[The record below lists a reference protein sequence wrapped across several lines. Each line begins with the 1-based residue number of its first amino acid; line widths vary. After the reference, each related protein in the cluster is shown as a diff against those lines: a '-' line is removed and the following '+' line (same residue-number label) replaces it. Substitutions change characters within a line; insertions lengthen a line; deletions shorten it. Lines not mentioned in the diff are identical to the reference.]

1 MANWLSI
8 TWEND
13 RLMLLSA
20 RVHNGSATFD
30 RAAVL
35 KLHPDN
41 VGSSDDIPSDSGELI
56 GRKTTRSTMPSLK
69 KQLEEY
75 IRTHRLGKAETVVL
89 LSRADVEVRSML
101 FPPVPADELPDLVK
115 FQASKEFNSYDPSSP
130 LDYFITNKLENVS
143 RSTLFPAIRPG
154 KLGKTDPKA
163 SASGGAPKHVL
174 ASTLRSDVFQK
185 IQKFCDDLNLSL
197 RRIVLRPCEAAYLL
211 RRKNTFNPERTVL
224 FVELDANETSQT
236 VLFQGEPVFMR
247 SPKIS
252 CPEDVGNPDFAARL
266 VAELKRT
273 RIAVRNE
280 IQGVTVD
287 QVVLCGVGKGFENLA
302 AQVSKGLDVP
312 VLTFDPWE
320 GISCGGELKKELT
333 EKRADPVERFVP
345 LIGAAIRAGKGEAS
359 EIDFCNPK
367 KRPEPVGKRQLITA
381 AVATVFFLVLGA
393 LGYGYVYQSSL
404 IKENGRLSNQKT
416 ALERTA
422 KSVGVQRVQLKAIE
436 DWLADDVNWFEQ
448 LGWLSRSAPDSR
460 DMILNEIVLNANHG
474 GSMGLKTLVRDSSI
488 VSPMEE
494 RLRDDHH
501 DVKSSEKGEVKG
513 NPLYGFRFNLSVFL
527 SKESAAVGTGEAEN
541 GSTPAVSQDE
551 TESAP
556 VDGEQGKIDSNE
568 GEADKLES
576 SEPNPS
582 RESPSGD
589 IPPPDGPPGDAPS
602 TNIPQADPPVNS
614 PVDNAN
620 REVIR

>member
-20 RVHNGSATFD
+20 RIHNGSATFD
-30 RAAVL
+30 RAAEL
-35 KLHPDN
+35 KLQSNIDVPPDD
-41 VGSSDDIPSDSGELI
+41 SPSDSGESADW
-56 GRKTTRSTMPSLK
+56 RTKRSTTPSLK

-75 IRTHRLGKAETVVL
+75 IRKNRLGKAETVVL

-101 FPPVPADELPDLVK
+101 FPPVPVDELPDLVK

-143 RSTLFPAIRPG
+143 RSTLFPAIRAG
-154 KLGKTDPKA
+154 KQGKADART

-236 VLFQGEPVFMR
+236 VLYQGEPVFMR

-266 VAELKRT
+266 IAELKRT

-287 QVVLCGVGKGFENLA
+287 QVVLCGVSKGFGELA
-302 AQVSKGLDVP
+302 GQVSKGLDVP

-320 GISCGGELKKELT
+320 EISCGAELKKELT
-333 EKRADPVERFVP
+333 EKRAEPIERFAP
-345 LIGAAIRAGKGEAS
+345 LIGATIRAGKGDAS

-367 KRPEPVGKRQLITA
+367 KRSEPVGRRQLVTA
-381 AVATVFFLVLGA
+381 AVATVLFLVLGA
-393 LGYGYVYQSSL
+393 VGYGYFYQSSL

-422 KSVGVQRVQLKAIE
+422 QTVGVQRVQLKAIE

-448 LGWLSRSAPDSR
+448 LGWLSRNAPDSR

-474 GSMGLKTLVRDSSI
+474 GSMGLKTLVRNSSI

-527 SKESAAVGTGEAEN
+527 SKESAALGTSEQEN
-541 GSTPAVSQDE
+541 GSTAAISPEE
-551 TESAP
+551 TEAGELENSEPESTRSSDEPA
-556 VDGEQGKIDSNE
+556 DGSTEGPTDKPSNE
-568 GEADKLES
+568 PTD
-576 SEPNPS
+576 PNVA
-582 RESPSGD
+582 
-589 IPPPDGPPGDAPS
+589 PPPQRENNTEPAATS
-602 TNIPQADPPVNS
+602 QS
-614 PVDNAN
+614 DNVN
-620 REVIR
+620 REGIR